1 MRTHF
6 FSGVL
11 TAATGL
17 LSFHAQAAALTPTI
31 EFEEGPLAAA
41 PVTSGNVSGAGLTAT
56 GAPLIG
62 SATQSI
68 LQFGGNVSLGDV
80 FNPLQVSVTEFNLTS
95 LGALDSFAAA
105 ISGSLAASGGLSWA
119 AYVDPGNTPFG
130 TTDLIASYNFT
141 DPSGNLSL
149 GFTGGGGNAGTLAG
163 PFALT
168 EVLTFSGPAGDAF
181 TFNTSITATSN
192 AVPEPAPLAG
202 LGTGLL
208 GLGLIVIRRRGCGA
222 AVTGPIEHY

>member
-56 GAPLIG
+56 GAPLI
-62 SATQSI
+62 
-68 LQFGGNVSLGDV
+68 
-80 FNPLQVSVTEFNLTS
+80 VTEFNLTS